1 MSKLHATMIRYWR
14 KFAKTTERRPMSAS
28 RALRTPR
35 HVETIQISMLDDDDD
50 DDDVDDDEFEETI
63 CMHAIAVEKSTSE
76 ANTN

>member
-1 MSKLHATMIRYWR
+1 MIRYCR
-14 KFAKTTERRPMSAS
+14 KLAKTTERRPMSAS
-28 RALRTPR
+28 RALRIPR

-50 DDDVDDDEFEETI
+50 DVDDEFEETI